1 MVGVEALSF
10 FTGRADWA
18 LFASIFPCLWGEVAD
33 RLSTKAEAAQAL
45 ELVKSNKFL
54 QVLQQFRRNHG
65 IAPHPAVAYQLMV
78 ADQKQHTETNQTPQR
93 KSSKRKSKRASTPL
107 RKRKASKTVAK

>member
-1 MVGVEALSF
+1 MH
-10 FTGRADWA
+10 
-18 LFASIFPCLWGEVAD
+18 I
-33 RLSTKAEAAQAL
+33 QAYSDGF
-45 ELVKSNKFL
+45 KHMQAFS
-54 QVLQQFRRNHG
+54 
-65 IAPHPAVAYQLMV
+65 AVAYQLMV